1 MHEPL
6 IKYINSFAIT
16 PLTSDEMEVVKNTF
30 VYKKIRKRQYFL
42 QEGEVCKYSGFI
54 VKGAMRQYSV
64 DDKGIEH
71 IVRLFIENWWVADRE
86 SYIMLTPS
94 AYNIDAWEET
104 NLLLFT
110 RADFMN
116 RLSSI

>member
-6 IKYINSFAIT
+6 FQYIKLHSKT
-16 PLTSDEMEVVKNTF
+16 TLTEEEVERIKNVF
-30 VYKKIRKRQYFL
+30 VPKKIRKRQYFL

-110 RADFMN
+110 RA
-116 RLSSI
+116 